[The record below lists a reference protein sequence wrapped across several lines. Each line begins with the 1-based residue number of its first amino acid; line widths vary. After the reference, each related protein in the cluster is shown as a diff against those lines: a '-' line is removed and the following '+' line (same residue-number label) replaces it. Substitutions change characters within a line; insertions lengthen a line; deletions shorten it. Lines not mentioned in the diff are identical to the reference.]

1 MHKKKYTLI
10 LLFLFNTLFSQLAL
24 EVRLVDSTAHV
35 NVINR
40 SQDYYMLPI
49 NQNHFRP
56 YEENCDNF
64 IDYES
69 EFPSFALLLNL
80 VNSNGKKVD
89 YTVGYKYLDDFN
101 SDSEK
106 INLERESFQKK
117 IKKWGRKNNL
127 NDYSTALINYKLINS
142 LIFLK
147 PNENKKFKIKLDLKN
162 ITSQDLIF
170 YNYFLN
176 EAETYKLFLSLC
188 NFDSLKYMTPD
199 QRKKYANYKFFT
211 GKLESNIIELIEK

>member
-10 LLFLFNTLFSQLAL
+10 LLFLFNTLFSQVVL
-24 EVRLVDSTAHV
+24 EIKLVGSIAHV
-35 NVINR
+35 NIINTTE
-40 SQDYYMLPI
+40 DYYMLPI

-56 YEENCDNF
+56 FEENCDNF
-64 IDYES
+64 INYES
-69 EFPSFALLLNL
+69 EYPSFALLLNL
-80 VNSNGKKVD
+80 VSLSGKKVD
-89 YTVGYKYLDDFN
+89 YTVGYKYLNDFN
-101 SDSEK
+101 SDTKK

-117 IKKWGRKNNL
+117 IKKWGRKNNI

-147 PNENKKFKIKLDLKN
+147 PNENKKIKIELDLKN

-170 YNYFLN
+170 YNYFLD

-188 NFDSLKYMTPD
+188 NFDSLKYLTPY
-199 QRKKYANYKFFT
+199 QRKKYANYKLFT
-211 GKLESNIIELIEK
+211 NKLESNIIELNKK